1 MDKKAVL
8 FDLDGTLV
16 NSLPDISNSMNEAL
30 RLHNLPVHEQAA
42 YAYMVGN
49 GARVLAQRAV
59 GTHQELVDDVLKT
72 YRAHYAVHCFD
83 SSYIYDGIL
92 ELLSA
97 LLEKGLQLV
106 VLSNKDDPD
115 VKTVMNHYF
124 PGFPFTILRGRLPGV
139 PLKPDPT
146 AALNIAKELG
156 LSPDEFW
163 YFGDTP
169 VDCTCCLNA
178 GMHFIGVS
186 YGFRTREEI
195 ASAGAQTIV
204 DSPLDALAIISK

>member
-1 MDKKAVL
+1 MEKKAVL

-16 NSLPDISNSMNEAL
+16 NSLPDISSCMNKAL
-30 RLHNLPVHEQAA
+30 SAHQLPTHGMEA
-42 YAYMVGN
+42 YAYFVGN
-49 GARVLAQRAV
+49 GARLLAERATGNQQVDSVL
-59 GTHQELVDDVLKT
+59 ES
-72 YRAHYAVHCFD
+72 YRTLYARHCFD
-83 SSYIYDGIL
+83 DSYIYEGVVDMLNRLHEAGFKI
-92 ELLSA
+92 
-97 LLEKGLQLV
+97 V
-106 VLSNKDDPD
+106 VLSNKDDSD
-115 VKTVMNHYF
+115 VPTVLNHYF
-124 PGFPFTILRGRLPGV
+124 PGFPFTIMRGKLPGI